1 MNFVNDL
8 IAVRLSICLL
18 CAFMVKI
25 GHLIVDVMKSVFSV
39 VIFILLVSSV
49 VVSAHASEHIC
60 SVLKNNV
67 VSVQLH
73 SVRQL
78 IEQDFEGTL
87 DELKNAGF
95 DAVEFAGRY
104 GKFEKDAKGLKLY
117 LDNLSL
123 EVSGVHAGLP
133 QLRGDIGKSNLQFFK
148 DIGAKLVIVPHD
160 PRVDI
165 VDDIDDLIDELN
177 FLTAKVQDYG
187 MALGYHNHAK
197 EFKTF
202 GSSTYW
208 DYLASN
214 TNKTVALQLDVGWAN
229 YAGADSV
236 EQFKRNA
243 GRIVTTHLKVRTH
256 DGENK
261 SPIIGE
267 DGYDWHQLVKNAL
280 THGGTRWFVI
290 EQEEFPHNLDP
301 IQTIAASKAGLD
313 DVILSLREECE

>member
-1 MNFVNDL
+1 MRGVVKRIYSL
-8 IAVRLSICLL
+8 AVLCL
-18 CAFMVKI
+18 FM
-25 GHLIVDVMKSVFSV
+25 
-39 VIFILLVSSV
+39 SSAV
-49 VVSAHASEHIC
+49 ASNQINQRMC
-60 SVLKNNV
+60 STLENNL

-73 SVRQL
+73 SVKQL

-87 DELKNAGF
+87 VELKNAGF
-95 DAVEFAGRY
+95 HAVEFAGRY
-104 GKFEKDAKGLKLY
+104 GQFKNDAQGLKQF
-117 LDNLSL
+117 LDNLKL

-133 QLRGDIGKSNLQFFK
+133 QLRGDIGKNNLQFFK

-261 SPIIGE
+261 SQIIGE